1 MKSETPSTPRK
12 KALSA
17 QVADTLRARIE
28 QGEYAP
34 GDKLPTEPVLIQ
46 QFGFSRTVIR
56 EAIAALR
63 ADRLLESRQGAGVYV
78 LPPPEPTEL
87 LARLAPAPDRVSD
100 IIEAMELRIGIEVQ
114 AAGLAAQRRSA
125 AQEANIQRQLDSFA
139 LLMKNGQQTEEADY
153 EFHMAIAD
161 ATNNPRFRMF
171 LEHFGYR
178 MIPRSKLRAVSGGVD
193 LPSRDTDILNEH
205 KAIADAIFEGN
216 VERARDS
223 MFQHLQSGLQRYK
236 AIARSLSNLD

>member
-1 MKSETPSTPRK
+1 MKAKTSIPPKK

-17 QVADTLRARIE
+17 QVADILRARIE

-63 ADRLLESRQGAGVYV
+63 ADRLLESRQGAGVFV
-78 LPPPEPTEL
+78 LPPPEPMEL
-87 LARLAPAPDRVSD
+87 LSRLAPAPDRISD

-114 AAGLAAQRRSA
+114 SAGLAAQRRSA
-125 AQEANIQRQLDSFA
+125 AQQAHIQRQLDRFT
-139 LLMKNGQQTEEADY
+139 LLMNNGQQTDEADY

-178 MIPRSKLRAVSGGVD
+178 MIPRSKLRSVSGGVD
-193 LPSRDTDILNEH
+193 LPSRDQDILTEH
-205 KAIADAIFEGN
+205 KAIANAIFDGN
-216 VERARDS
+216 AERARES
-223 MFQHLQSGLQRYK
+223 MFHHLQSGLQRYM
-236 AIARSLSNLD
+236 AIARSLSDLD